1 MPQSCIT
8 ALVRALNRILTSVP
22 HDHPAA
28 LPVALW
34 ICDRDDLFE
43 AVPQAW
49 DRSGVDP
56 TIWRALSQVIA
67 RHAALSAPSSGFTVR
82 EQTTLVGV
90 TELTAVEE
98 EVLAFLVA
106 CAGCDDLAALVE
118 MLSDGTGLD
127 PVDVQALCI
136 GASAAEVAAVL
147 TGRLS
152 GTCLIEDGRASPAL
166 LRAADT
172 HRGGQHAV

>member
-1 MPQSCIT
+1 MPHSCYSILLRT
-8 ALVRALNRILTSVP
+8 LSRILTSVP

-49 DRSGVDP
+49 DRSGVDI
-56 TIWRALSQVIA
+56 TIWCALSKVIA
-67 RHAALSAPSSGFTVR
+67 RHAALSTPSQGFTVR
-82 EQTTLVGV
+82 QQAAFVG
-90 TELTAVEE
+90 TMKLTALEE
-98 EVLAFLVA
+98 EILTFLVA
-106 CAGCDDLAALVE
+106 CAGCDDLAALVD
-118 MLSDGTGLD
+118 MLSDGTGLT

-136 GASAAEVAAVL
+136 GATAPEVAAVV

-152 GTCLIEDGRASPAL
+152 RTCLIEGGRASLAL
-166 LRAADT
+166 LKN
-172 HRGGQHAV
+172 

>member
-8 ALVRALNRILTSVP
+8 AVLRALHRIFTSIP
-22 HDHPAA
+22 HNHPAA

-67 RHAALSAPSSGFTVR
+67 RRATLSPPSSGFTVR
-82 EQTTLVGV
+82 EQATLVGV
-90 TELTAVEE
+90 TELTALEE
-98 EVLAFLVA
+98 DVLAFLVA
-106 CAGCDDLAALVE
+106 SAGCDDLTALVE
-118 MLSDGTGLD
+118 MLSDGTGLA
-127 PVDVQALCI
+127 PVDVQGLCI
-136 GASAAEVAAVL
+136 GVTAAEVAAVL

-152 GTCLIEDGRASPAL
+152 GTGLIEDGRASPVL
-166 LRAADT
+166 LKAADI
-172 HRGGQHAV
+172 H

>member
-8 ALVRALNRILTSVP
+8 ALLRALNRILTSVP

-34 ICDRDDLFE
+34 VLDRDDLFE
-43 AVPQAW
+43 AVPQSW

-56 TIWRALSQVIA
+56 TIWRALSKVIA
-67 RHAALSAPSSGFTVR
+67 RHAALSAPLSDFTVR
-82 EQTTLVGV
+82 QQAALMGV

-98 EVLAFLVA
+98 QVLTFLVT
-106 CAGCDDLAALVE
+106 CGGCDDLAALAE
-118 MLSDGTGLD
+118 MLSDGTGLA

-136 GASAAEVAAVL
+136 GVTAAEVASVL

-152 GTCLIEDGRASPAL
+152 RTSLIEDGQASPAL

-172 HRGGQHAV
+172 H